1 MEKISM
7 GQRLQQR
14 FGLRQDQMAQIKEM
28 QRSQGIGLLRAALE
42 LGIVS
47 GAEYVRFAT
56 AEYKL
61 PAVQAY
67 DLRIPEEMQQLL
79 PLDVYHK
86 YKYIPFQRKGQCLY
100 LFASGSGYHPGGRN
114 QGCGDSPNS
123 GQSSLDRASGPV
135 YPAHQ

>member
-1 MEKISM
+1 MEKTSM
-7 GQRLQQR
+7 GQKLQQR

-28 QRSQGIGLLRAALE
+28 QRSQGIGLLRAAFE

-47 GAEYVRFAT
+47 AEEYMLFAT

-79 PLDVYHK
+79 PLDVC
-86 YKYIPFQRKGQCLY
+86 RK
-100 LFASGSGYHPGGRN
+100 
-114 QGCGDSPNS
+114 
-123 GQSSLDRASGPV
+123 
-135 YPAHQ
+135 